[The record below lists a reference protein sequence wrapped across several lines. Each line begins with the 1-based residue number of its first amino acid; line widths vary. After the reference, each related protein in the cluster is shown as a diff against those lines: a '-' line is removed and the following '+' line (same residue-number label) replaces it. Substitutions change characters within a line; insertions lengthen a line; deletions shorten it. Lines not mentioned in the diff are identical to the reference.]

1 MFETYPH
8 IAASRAHSSSVIDQV
23 RAALGELSARD
34 LPGVDRIAVVVCGSF
49 GRGEG
54 GANSDFDYYLLH
66 DEAVDPEAVAAKV
79 RDRLRRLGLRQP
91 AEGGAFAEL
100 QPMNVLVS
108 TIGGAEETNAL
119 MTRRLLLMLE
129 SDWAFNRPLF
139 ERILERLVEAY
150 IPDHTTEQNLALF
163 FLNDVIRYYRNI
175 CVDFEMKT
183 RGERAKGWGVR
194 NIKLV
199 FSRKLLYFS
208 GVIAA
213 AETADLPPKD
223 KRARLLELLRL
234 PPLERL
240 AVVFGPDRAAEA
252 LSLYDG
258 FLADINR
265 ADTRRALDA
274 PPAAVRETALYRDLK
289 NRGHRFSQALLTL
302 LRARYPQDHLIHTL
316 LVL

>member
-8 IAASRAHSSSVIDQV
+8 IAASRAHSGRVIEQV
-23 RAALGELSARD
+23 RKALGELQSCN
-34 LPGVDRIAVVVCGSF
+34 LPGANRIAVVVCGSF

-54 GANSDFDYYLLH
+54 GPTSDFDYYLLH
-66 DEAVDPEAVAAKV
+66 DEAVDPERVAGEV
-79 RDRLRRLGLRQP
+79 RERLQSLGLPQP

-129 SDWAFNRPLF
+129 SNWAFNRPLYDQ
-139 ERILERLVEAY
+139 ILKRLVEAY

-213 AETADLPPKD
+213 AETADMPPQK
-223 KRARLLELLRL
+223 KRARLLELLAL

-240 AVVFGPDRAAEA
+240 AAVFGAGQADEA

-258 FLADINR
+258 FLADITR
-265 ADTRRALDA
+265 AETRRALDA
-274 PPAAVRETALYRDLK
+274 PIAAVRDTALYRDLK
-289 NRGHRFSQALLTL
+289 TRGHRFSQALLSL
-302 LRARYPQDHLIHTL
+302 LRGRYPPDHVIHTL